1 MDIYVNDALSAFGAL
16 SQKTRLEVFR
26 LLVGAGPAGMVAGDI
41 GEALGVRQN
50 TMSAN
55 LSVLLQAGLVRNER
69 EGRAVRYFADMET
82 TKGLLTFLMADC
94 CGGHPELCA
103 QVLEAVACRKPSFVQ
118 GD

>member
-1 MDIYVNDALSAFGAL
+1 MDINSALGAFGAL

-26 LLVGAGPAGMVAGDI
+26 LLINAGPEGMSAGDI

-69 EGRAVRYFADMET
+69 EGRSIRYYADLDGTRE
-82 TKGLLTFLMADC
+82 LLTFLVADC

-103 QVLEAVACRKPSFVQ
+103 QVMETIACRKL
-118 GD
+118 

>member
-1 MDIYVNDALSAFGAL
+1 MDINDALGAFGAL
-16 SQKTRLEVFR
+16 SQKTRLDVFR
-26 LLVGAGPAGMVAGDI
+26 LLIKAGPAGMSAGDI

-69 EGRAVRYFADMET
+69 EGRIIRYFADLDGT
-82 TKGLLTFLMADC
+82 RQLLTFLMADC

-103 QVLEAVACRKPSFVQ
+103 QVMETIACHKS
-118 GD
+118 

>member
-1 MDIYVNDALSAFGAL
+1 MDINDALSAFGAL
-16 SQKTRLEVFR
+16 SQKTRLDVFR
-26 LLVGAGPAGMVAGDI
+26 LLLNAGPEGMSAGDV

-69 EGRAVRYFADMET
+69 EGRSIRYYADLDGT
-82 TKGLLTFLMADC
+82 RDLLTFLMADC

-103 QVLEAVACRKPSFVQ
+103 RVIETITCRK
-118 GD
+118 

>member
-1 MDIYVNDALSAFGAL
+1 MDMKEALSAFGAL

-26 LLVGAGPAGMVAGDI
+26 LLINAGPHGMTAGDI
-41 GEALGVRQN
+41 GEVLGVRQN

-69 EGRAVRYFADMET
+69 EGRMVRYFADLDGT
-82 TKGLLTFLMADC
+82 RDLLTFLMADC

-103 QVLEAVACRKPSFVQ
+103 QAMETIACNKSE
-118 GD
+118 

>member
-1 MDIYVNDALSAFGAL
+1 MDMNDALSAFGAL

-26 LLVGAGPAGMVAGDI
+26 LLINAGPDGMSAGDI

-55 LSVLLQAGLVRNER
+55 LAVLLQAGLVRNER
-69 EGRAVRYFADMET
+69 EGRSIRYFADLDGT
-82 TKGLLTFLMADC
+82 QDLLTFLVADC

-103 QVLEAVACRKPSFVQ
+103 QAMEAITCRKL
-118 GD
+118 